1 MYAGLRAADTLH
13 KKPCRMGPGLSRTSE
28 NFGKAN
34 FGEFTFPENRCKKGG
49 GTIPAGSELNRR
61 AGAKYPARMLFGP
74 HGEVRLG
81 GLHQHGRLEAVP
93 GCRSHRL

>member
-34 FGEFTFPENRCKKGG
+34 FGEFPFHEDRCIKSG
-49 GTIPAGSELNRR
+49 GTIPTGSELNRS

-93 GCRSHRL
+93 RYRSHRL